1 MPWVRYT
8 SYRFLRPD
16 PTPSLFAQLK
26 QMSERDLD
34 AHIQS
39 QVSIIRDAAGLRNRL
54 MFYASAVAVAAL
66 VLTFEID
73 LGWFSV
79 ILLLLGFG
87 ALFGIVRVSAEFN
100 SVRNFVSDMKQY
112 WRGAW
117 VLANESPD
125 YATFKK
131 SEPSAE
137 WRDYQTSFATLSS
150 SPLDA
155 EKSAH
160 ALDDHWRE
168 VEEFKRRN
176 QHNQP

>member
-1 MPWVRYT
+1 
-8 SYRFLRPD
+8 
-16 PTPSLFAQLK
+16 
-26 QMSERDLD
+26 MSERDLND
-34 AHIQS
+34 HIQRQAS
-39 QVSIIRDAAGLRNRL
+39 TIRDAAGLRNSL
-54 MFYASAVAVAAL
+54 IFYASAVAIAAL

-100 SVRNFVSDMKQY
+100 SVRNYVSDMKRY

-117 VLANESPD
+117 LLAKDSPD

-150 SPLDA
+150 SPLNE
-155 EKSAH
+155 EKTAH

-168 VEEFKRRN
+168 VEEFNRRN
-176 QHNQP
+176 RQNQA